1 MKLPFAARL
10 LAVAMLTAS
19 AASLPLSSAFADDAK
34 KPTVA
39 LVMKSLAN
47 EFFLTMEDGAKDYQK
62 LHSADFDLISNG
74 IKNES
79 DTAAQ
84 IDIVNQMIVKKV
96 DALVIAPA
104 DSKALASVLKKAM
117 DAGIKVVNIDNQLD
131 VDVLKTK
138 GMEVPFVGPNNR
150 KGAKLVGDYLAKQLT
165 AGDEVGII
173 EGVPTTTNAQQRTA
187 GFKDA
192 MDAAQMK
199 IVSTQSGN
207 WEIDKGNAVASAM
220 LNEYPNLKALLA
232 GNDSMALGAVSAVR
246 AAGKAGKVQVVGY
259 DNINAIKPMLK
270 DGRILA
276 TADQFAARQAVFGI
290 DTALKMVKGEKLEIT
305 NGVIE
310 TPVELVTKPQ

>member
-1 MKLPFAARL
+1 
-10 LAVAMLTAS
+10 
-19 AASLPLSSAFADDAK
+19 
-34 KPTVA
+34 
-39 LVMKSLAN
+39 MKSLAN

-62 LHSADFDLISNG
+62 QHSADFDLISNG

-165 AGDEVGII
+165 AGDQVGII

-259 DNINAIKPMLK
+259 DNIKAIQPMLK
-270 DGRILA
+270 DGRVLA

-290 DTALKMVKGEKLEIT
+290 DTALKMVKGEKLEMT

>member
-19 AASLPLSSAFADDAK
+19 AATLPLSSAFADDAK

-47 EFFLTMEDGAKDYQK
+47 EFFLTMEDGAKVYQK
-62 LHSADFDLISNG
+62 EHSADFDLISNG

-131 VDVLKTK
+131 ADVLKSK